1 MDSKLRTASIIL
13 LLVIGFAAIYGGWM
27 LIVDPSGQ
35 KLQIPLNLLEKT
47 PFNNYMIPGIVLF
60 VVIGIFSLLTVVLT
74 IIKIKYYTWLIILQ
88 GCFLI
93 GWLTLELLF
102 NKDFFS
108 PVLHYPLYAIGI
120 LLLIIG
126 YAERKYKAE

>member
-1 MDSKLRTASIIL
+1 MDSKLRIASIFL

-35 KLQIPLNLLEKT
+35 KLQIPLDPLEKT
-47 PFNNYMIPGIVLF
+47 PFNNYMIPGVVLF
-60 VVIGIFSLLTVVLT
+60 VVIGIFSLLTVIFT
-74 IIKIKYYTWLIILQ
+74 IIKIKYYAWLIILQ

-93 GWLTLELLF
+93 GWLTIELLF

-126 YAERKYKAE
+126 CRERKYRAE